1 MKATW
6 NGAVLAES
14 DQAVVVEGSHDFSP
28 DAMTLRKVDV
38 LYFDGCPSWQQGVEN
53 LRAALSR
60 LGLDWPVELVQVPDD
75 QRATQLRF
83 LGSPSFQV
91 DGQDL
96 WPEEREAYSLSC
108 RVYVTPQGFRGWPT
122 VEMLEE
128 RLRSV

>member
-1 MKATW
+1 MEATW

-14 DQAVVVEGSHDFSP
+14 DQTIGVEANHDFPP
-28 DAMTLRKVDV
+28 DAMTPRKVDV
-38 LYFDGCPSWQQGVEN
+38 LYFDGCPSWQQGVEY

-60 LGLDWPVELVQVPDD
+60 LGLDWPVELIQVLDEES
-75 QRATQLRF
+75 ATLLRF

-96 WPEEREAYSLSC
+96 WPEERSSYSLSC
-108 RVYVTPQGFRGWPT
+108 RVYATPEGLKGWPT
-122 VEMLEE
+122 VEMLME